1 MKFKNNQTFEP
12 VVGASIQYLKSLGI
26 KDVESFLYKPK
37 PSDYESPWK
46 LDNMQAMVDALHKGF
61 EENKHF
67 FVQVDSDTDGMTS
80 AAIFYNYFTT
90 LYPAA
95 DIAYRV
101 HEGKEHGVILDTI
114 PVITDIVVIPDA
126 GRFYCL

>member
-46 LDNMQAMVDALHKGF
+46 LDNIDGLIDVLRWGF
-61 EENKHF
+61 ENNKEF
-67 FVQVDSDTDGMTS
+67 FIQVDSDVDGFTS
-80 AAIFYNYFTT
+80 AAIFYNYFKM
-90 LYPAA
+90 LYPDAH
-95 DIAYRV
+95 ITYRV
-101 HEGKEHGVILDTI
+101 HDGKEHGVILDTI